1 MGEYVVSTQ
10 HLSSTAGTV
19 RKVTQE
25 NKAWQ
30 ILASYVVTGE
40 DNTFSGVKP
49 IRNFDPLKGNWGA
62 LQFAARYSE
71 LDVDNSTFVILDPSR
86 SATKARAWTLGAN
99 WYLNSNAIIRADYE
113 NVSFSG
119 GAGSITRVTDRP
131 NEQVFATRFQL
142 SF

>member
-1 MGEYVVSTQ
+1 DVKQ
-10 HLSSTAGTV
+10 D
-19 RKVTQE
+19 

-40 DNTFSGVKP
+40 DNTFAGVKP
-49 IRNFDPLKGNWGA
+49 IQNFDPLKGKWGA
-62 LQFAARYSE
+62 LQLAARYSE
-71 LDVDNSTFVILDPSR
+71 LDVDNDTFQIVDPNQSASR
-86 SATKARAWTLGAN
+86 AKAWTLGAN

-113 NVSFSG
+113 NVSFDG
-119 GAGSITRVTDRP
+119 GAARGTDRA